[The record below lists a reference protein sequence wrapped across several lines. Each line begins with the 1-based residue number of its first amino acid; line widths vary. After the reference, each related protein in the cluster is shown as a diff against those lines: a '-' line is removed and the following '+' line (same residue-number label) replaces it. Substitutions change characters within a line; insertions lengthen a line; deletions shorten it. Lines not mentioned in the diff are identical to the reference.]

1 MTRAL
6 AVASAL
12 FVLGVA
18 CAKSRD
24 AESVTYAESAKRAND
39 DAALRSA
46 PRLPLAE
53 AGAPDAS
60 SSGSTADVDAGP
72 SDCDVIIEAARREAF
87 GLVKVDGALR
97 DPVCM
102 WRFEDAQREVA
113 GDLVMRTRGTPT
125 GAGDAGEP
133 LKVPRFEHAVMI
145 GASGRRPF
153 ESVRPKLRIAEAAV
167 QKCARGVAAVGPEL
181 RVLFRVIPAGKA
193 DIVLADYRLELPAA
207 TRDCVTTALGAL
219 SFPRDA
225 NPDPT
230 TFTVIFPIM
239 K

>member
-1 MTRAL
+1 MSRAL
-6 AVASAL
+6 AVSATL
-12 FVLGVA
+12 LVLGVA

-24 AESVTYAESAKRAND
+24 AESVPYAGFATRAED

-46 PRLPLAE
+46 PPLAD
-53 AGAPDAS
+53 AGALDAS
-60 SSGSTADVDAGP
+60 SPASTASVDAGA
-72 SDCDVIIEAARREAF
+72 SDCDVIIEAARRETF

-102 WRFEDAQREVA
+102 WRFEDAQRQA
-113 GDLVMRTRGTPT
+113 ARDLLMRTRGTPT

-133 LKVPRFEHAVMI
+133 DAMPRFEGVVMI

-153 ESVRPKLRIAEAAV
+153 ESVRPKLRSAQAAV

-181 RVLFRVIPAGKA
+181 RVLLRVTPAGKA
-193 DIVLADYRLELPAA
+193 DVVLADYRLHLPRA
-207 TRDCVTTALGAL
+207 TRDCVATALGAL

-230 TFTVIFPIM
+230 TFTVVFPI
-239 K
+239 KK